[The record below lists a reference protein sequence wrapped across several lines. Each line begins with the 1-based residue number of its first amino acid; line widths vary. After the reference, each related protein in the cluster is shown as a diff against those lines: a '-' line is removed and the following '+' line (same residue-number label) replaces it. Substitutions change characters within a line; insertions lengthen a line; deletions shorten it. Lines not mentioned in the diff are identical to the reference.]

1 MASDRSRSLPP
12 LTDGGINP
20 FWSTRVADEMRL
32 RYQRPADL
40 PPVPDDGWVVS
51 EAASRP
57 GHSVKKEGKGV
68 GETAATRSRGNVV
81 SDRDREYRS
90 RSAERGVEGRG
101 RGQMDST
108 KSTSFR
114 TPPSSWTG
122 PTAAEKMAKDDV
134 QTTVERELEKQMF
147 EFFKEENFKLRQEL
161 EELKKHQ
168 SAKPSNASWS
178 EVEAENEKGYS
189 TPPPPPRRERERIER
204 KEDPRWTPNG
214 QLSDCLRCDRNY
226 AWMRNPRRRRC
237 IATRSV
243 SWRRWRL

>member
-40 PPVPDDGWVVS
+40 PPVPDDGSVVS

-57 GHSVKKEGKGV
+57 GLYVKKEGKGI
-68 GETAATRSRGNVV
+68 GATAATRSRGNGV
-81 SDRDREYRS
+81 SDRDRERRS
-90 RSAERGVEGRG
+90 RSGERGVDGRG
-101 RGQMDST
+101 RGQVDST

-122 PTAAEKMAKDDV
+122 PTAAEKIARDDV

-147 EFFKEENFKLRQEL
+147 EFFK
-161 EELKKHQ
+161 
-168 SAKPSNASWS
+168 
-178 EVEAENEKGYS
+178 
-189 TPPPPPRRERERIER
+189 RRI
-204 KEDPRWTPNG
+204 
-214 QLSDCLRCDRNY
+214 S
-226 AWMRNPRRRRC
+226 
-237 IATRSV
+237 S
-243 SWRRWRL
+243 